1 MSLIQRLLFIS
12 ILTILIGSVSAQQM
26 VDAIAA
32 VVGKEIILKSEI
44 EQLIYSY
51 EVQNKINV
59 RSKPAE
65 FEKLQKELLSRLV
78 EQKILLT
85 KAEEDTIMADER
97 EVEQRVNQ
105 QIDYLIQ
112 QVGSED
118 KLEEAFQSP
127 IRKIRRDLHKDV
139 ADRLKIEMLRRKKF
153 QNIKIRR
160 REVEQFFKS
169 YKDSLP
175 ALRETVDI
183 SHILLQVKAGQ
194 SSTEVALQKIEAIK
208 KELETGADFAEL
220 ARKYSEDPATAKRG
234 GDLGFTERGDFVKEF
249 EEVAFALEENEVS
262 NIVLSQFGF
271 HIIKLIERR
280 GEKIRSSHIL
290 IRLQPT
296 DADEQLIV
304 DNLSAIRESILEGD
318 SFDSLAV
325 LYSADENVQNDK
337 GRLGVW
343 EVEKLAIAAFRLEVQ
358 KLQPGDISLP
368 FKTDYGYHI
377 LKLNKRQQ
385 ARELTLD
392 KDWEQIQQIALNYK
406 IEKEYV
412 NWIETI
418 KSEVPIEYR
427 HSAN

>member
-1 MSLIQRLLFIS
+1 
-12 ILTILIGSVSAQQM
+12 
-26 VDAIAA
+26 
-32 VVGKEIILKSEI
+32 
-44 EQLIYSY
+44 
-51 EVQNKINV
+51 
-59 RSKPAE
+59 
-65 FEKLQKELLSRLV
+65 
-78 EQKILLT
+78 
-85 KAEEDTIMADER
+85 MADER

-105 QIDYLIQ
+105 QIEYLIK

-127 IRKIRRDLHKDV
+127 IRKIRRDLQKDV

-153 QNIKIRR
+153 QNIKITR
-160 REVEQFFKS
+160 REVEEFYKS

-175 ALRETVDI
+175 GLRETVDI

-194 SSTEVALQKIEAIK
+194 SSTEAARQKIEAVK
-208 KELETGADFAEL
+208 KELEAGAEFAEL
-220 ARKYSEDPATAKRG
+220 AKTYSEDPATAKRG

-262 NIVLSQFGF
+262 DIVLSQFGF

-296 DADEQLIV
+296 ETDEQLIV
-304 DNLSAIRESILEGD
+304 EKLKAIRDSLLQGA

-325 LYSADENVQNDK
+325 LYSDDENVQNDK
-337 GRLGVW
+337 GRLGIW
-343 EVEKLAIAAFRLEVQ
+343 EVEKLAIAAFRDEV
-358 KLQPGDISLP
+358 KNLQPGDISLP
-368 FKTDYGYHI
+368 FKTEYGYHI
-377 LKLNKRQQ
+377 LQLNERQP
-385 ARELTLD
+385 ARELTLE
-392 KDWEQIQQIALNYK
+392 KDWEQIQQIALNFK
-406 IEKEYV
+406 IEREYV

-427 HSAN
+427 LSAN

>member
-1 MSLIQRLLFIS
+1 
-12 ILTILIGSVSAQQM
+12 LIGSVSAQQM

-208 KELETGADFAEL
+208 KELE
-220 ARKYSEDPATAKRG
+220 
-234 GDLGFTERGDFVKEF
+234 
-249 EEVAFALEENEVS
+249 EVAFALEENEVS